1 MVDIKMLTPIFQMVF
16 DDDNIMLTELTS
28 SNDIEGWDSMSHV
41 NLILAIENKFK
52 IRFNQKELL
61 LMQNVGDLLQAINS
75 KF

>member
-1 MVDIKMLTPIFQMVF
+1 MITIKELTPIFQMVF
-16 DDDNIMLTELTS
+16 DDDSIVLTNQTS
-28 SNDIEGWDSMSHV
+28 SNDVEGWDSMSHV

-61 LMQNVGDLLQAINS
+61 LMQNVGDLLHAIIS

>member
-1 MVDIKMLTPIFQMVF
+1 MITIKELTPIFQMVF
-16 DDDNIMLTELTS
+16 DEDSIILTELTS

-61 LMQNVGDLLQAINS
+61 LMQNVGDLMQAINS